1 MNGVTQQTAANSEES
16 ASAAEELSGQA
27 EKMESLVG
35 HFQLASAPATSRRD
49 TVARSA
55 RRTPHRGVPA
65 GPSPIRPL
73 PARGGNGGRH
83 ALSTPASPAP
93 NATPHPF
100 NGGDD
105 DVLEEF

>member
-1 MNGVTQQTAANSEES
+1 MNAVTQQTAANAEES

-27 EKMESLVG
+27 EKMEALVG
-35 HFQLASAPATSRRD
+35 HFQLATAPAAPRRD
-49 TVARSA
+49 TAARAA

-65 GPSPIRPL
+65 GPSPIRPI
-73 PARGGNGGRH
+73 PSRGGSRH
-83 ALSTPASPAP
+83 AVSAPMPPAP

-100 NGGDD
+100 DVDDD